1 MNRSRSG
8 HTCSRA
14 IVAPRARL
22 LQSGTPFP
30 CEADVDYAPILPEFD
45 PDLNPLGYALA
56 LELFGKSTPSSST
69 ELSTIAPEGEVDRF
83 GWEFDFEAA

>member
-1 MNRSRSG
+1 
-8 HTCSRA
+8 
-14 IVAPRARL
+14 
-22 LQSGTPFP
+22 
-30 CEADVDYAPILPEFD
+30 VDYAPILPEFD